1 MSRLPGRRLGRRAV
15 VPKAS
20 KRAKP
25 SSRLPLELILP
36 AFSLLIA
43 LVAGPAIRN
52 WLDISTV
59 DPVDAL
65 DNAVFDHYRARG
77 AVLHGKVGRACPE
90 CLRGIIATK
99 NIRAG
104 EAVFELPKRLAYSL
118 TGEFKDRLQELPAVR
133 WFLFLA
139 ILPSINEWIHE
150 WIHYNGKSAGFFVP
164 CASLSA

>member
-1 MSRLPGRRLGRRAV
+1 MSRLPGRRLGHRAV

-25 SSRLPLELILP
+25 GRLPLELILP

-43 LVAGPAIRN
+43 LVAGPTIGK
-52 WLDISTV
+52 WLDIPTV

-104 EAVFELPKRLAYSL
+104 EAVFELPRRLAYSL

-133 WFLFLA
+133 WF
-139 ILPSINEWIHE
+139 
-150 WIHYNGKSAGFFVP
+150 FFFWQYIYAP
-164 CASLSA
+164 L